1 MWDQENYRFFRDRMA
16 SDEDRNKLNSLITKE
31 FSEVLGLTEEQIY
44 GDGRIIFGDYIN
56 GIDVD
61 PRNYEITKDVE
72 KMIKKFI

>member
-1 MWDQENYRFFRDRMA
+1 MV

-44 GDGRIIFGDYIN
+44 GDGRIIFGDYVN

-61 PRNYEITKDVE
+61 WFEIMKLL
-72 KMIKKFI
+72 KL